1 MTRTEIDTLLVQHRE
16 ALKVIYRHAHYVT
29 ESVCLGMLV
38 GYLYESADEKERQF
52 VENVLNDNIK
62 KAGI

>member
-1 MTRTEIDTLLVQHRE
+1 MTRTEIDALLVQHRE
-16 ALKVIYRHAHYVT
+16 ALKVTYPHAHYGA
-29 ESVCLGMLV
+29 ESGCLGVLV